1 MVASFRGS
9 GVGGEPRDIAIFV
22 RLGASACCPIH
33 GLTDWSND
41 DVKGES
47 ECVLRGFG
55 WLCAR
60 VLPCPRCY
68 VRSLLAIL
76 VYFEFD
82 LVYLQSSVRSAM
94 CNTRRSAGP
103 NGMSPV
109 PCHSFTLYRLSVSRF
124 STGGSSDRTQLSG
137 VRFDYATD
145 LRSTRGGRG
154 GRRGAFDVERR
165 DPGTLYTVTQG

>member
-22 RLGASACCPIH
+22 RLGASAPCPIH

-41 DVKGES
+41 DVKAER
-47 ECVLRGFG
+47 ECVLRG
-55 WLCAR
+55 LCAR
-60 VLPCPRCY
+60 VPCAVPCPRCY

-103 NGMSPV
+103 NAHESGPMSLV
-109 PCHSFTLYRLSVSRF
+109 YTLQAF
-124 STGGSSDRTQLSG
+124 S
-137 VRFDYATD
+137 
-145 LRSTRGGRG
+145 
-154 GRRGAFDVERR
+154 
-165 DPGTLYTVTQG
+165 